1 MALVIIFYATEGA
14 EAKQAAQEIVATKQ
28 NHARVYDVAAWN
40 DSHDQC
46 DHVIIMPDVPEWQ
59 RVRIEEIFGD
69 KIVRDEQEHTEILEQ
84 NESVE
89 QVDGHGD
96 PLKTREPGEEEK
108 NPARKF
114 IKHQGGGRWF
124 VMLDNERLS
133 GPHTKEEAQRKLE
146 EV

>member
-1 MALVIIFYATEGA
+1 MALVIIFYASDGMA
-14 EAKQAAQEIVATKQ
+14 AKQASQEIVATKQ

-69 KIVRDEQEHTEILEQ
+69 KIVRDEEDHNELKAEEQ
-84 NESVE
+84 GE
-89 QVDGHGD
+89 QVDGDGD
-96 PLKTREPGEEEK
+96 PPKEKDPEEN

-133 GPHTKEEAQRKLE
+133 GPHSKEEAQRKLE